1 MDIHHLKIFVSVYRN
16 KSFTRASEELHISQP
31 TISEH
36 IKNLESSL
44 GCRLFDRLGRSIMP
58 TAEADVLYPRALPL
72 LDSMAQIQEEV
83 SATGTGIKGKLIIGA
98 STIPGAYIL
107 PRVASSFKKKY
118 PDVAYE
124 ILIGDSAK
132 TIAMVLQHDILC
144 GIVGARATSDKL
156 TYTPLLEDELILAA
170 APNVLDK
177 KTITLEQLAT
187 IPFLQRE
194 KGSGTRQTFESFLEK
209 NKVSTDSFNIVAT
222 LGSTSSVKQAVKAG
236 LGASVISRIAV
247 QEELTNGL
255 LEEIRIK
262 NQKLN
267 RKFYIVRQ
275 KKRTLPPQYQAFC
288 DHLKKNV
295 V

>member
-36 IKNLESSL
+36 IKNLESSM

-58 TAEADVLYPRALPL
+58 TAEADVLYPRALQL

-247 QEELTNGL
+247 QQELTNGL
-255 LEEIRIK
+255 PEEIRIK

>member
-1 MDIHHLKIFVSVYRN
+1 MDIHHLKIFVSVYKN

-44 GCRLFDRLGRSIMP
+44 SCRLFDRLGRSILP
-58 TAEADVLYPRALPL
+58 TAEADVLYPRGLQL
-72 LDSMAQIQEEV
+72 LDSIEQIQEEV

-98 STIPGAYIL
+98 STIPGSYIL
-107 PRVASSFKKKY
+107 PKVASSFKKTY

-124 ILIGDSAK
+124 ILIEDSAK

-144 GIVGARATSDKL
+144 GIVGARMASDKL
-156 TYTPLLEDELILAA
+156 TYTPLLEDELILVA
-170 APNVLDK
+170 APNAVDK
-177 KTITLEQLAT
+177 KTITLEGLAA

-194 KGSGTRQTFESFLEK
+194 RGSGTRQTFENFLEK
-209 NKVSTDSFNIVAT
+209 NHISIDAFNIVAT

-247 QEELTNGL
+247 QEELKSGML
-255 LEEIRIK
+255 REIKIK
-262 NQKLN
+262 NHKLN
-267 RKFYIVRQ
+267 RKFYLVRQ

-288 DHLKKNV
+288 EHLKQAV
-295 V
+295 A